1 MRYLT
6 ALPVYNEASHVT
18 EVLHQVQRFAQ
29 DVLAINDGSS
39 DGTAEV
45 LAAIP
50 NLHVLTH
57 PENRGYGAALVS
69 AFDYAVTHRYDA
81 IVTIDCDG
89 QHEPALIPQLVA
101 ALGERTLGDKVLG
114 NEVDIVSG
122 SRYLTENRSDS
133 VPPADRRHINFLITE
148 CLNSR
153 LGLDITDAFCGF
165 KAYRTSVLPKFDISD
180 FGYAMPLQLWVQA
193 AAAGMR
199 ITEFP
204 IPLIYLD
211 EKRSFGGSLDDAQ
224 YRLAHYR
231 KVLSKELARYG
242 FEDCPCEQSTL
253 SAVR

>member
-18 EVLHQVQRFAQ
+18 EVLQKVQHFAQ
-29 DVLAINDGSS
+29 DVLAVNDGSS

-50 NLHVLTH
+50 NLQILTH
-57 PENRGYGAALVS
+57 PKNRGYGAALVS
-69 AFDYAVTHRYDA
+69 AFDYAVAHGYDA
-81 IVTIDCDG
+81 LVTIDCDG
-89 QHEPALIPQLVA
+89 QHEPALIPGVVA
-101 ALGERTLGDKVLG
+101 ALGDD
-114 NEVDIVSG
+114 VDIVSG
-122 SRYLTENRSDS
+122 SRYLTENRGDS

-153 LGLDITDAFCGF
+153 LGLEITDAFCGF
-165 KAYRTSVLPKFDISD
+165 KAYRTSVLPKFEISE

-204 IPLIYLD
+204 VPLIYLD

-231 KVLSKELARYG
+231 QVLSRELGRYG
-242 FEDCPCEQSTL
+242 FEDCPCEQSKL